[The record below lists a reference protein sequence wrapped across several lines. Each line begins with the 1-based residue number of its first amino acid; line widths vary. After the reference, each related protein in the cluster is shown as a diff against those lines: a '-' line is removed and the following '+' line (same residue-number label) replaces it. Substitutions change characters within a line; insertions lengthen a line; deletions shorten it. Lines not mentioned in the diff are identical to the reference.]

1 MQYELKS
8 IPKTIRATSRTSV
21 KIGDSYYTVEYSEER
36 VIPQTEKIESV
47 NIVGEYHTETLGD
60 IDIEKERQN
69 LWDTVNS
76 EVDGQIEDIL
86 KTFKK

>member
-1 MQYELKS
+1 MTYKIEAITS
-8 IPKTIRATSRTSV
+8 TIRATSRASV

-36 VIPQTEKIESV
+36 VIPQIENIEAV

-86 KTFKK
+86 KTFK